1 MNIGYTPGS
10 FYKRFHAPQ
19 TNMQK
24 MNRQAML
31 ALENAIASAG
41 SLMFDAPLVESQGRS
56 ELAAEQLLL
65 RVQEDAKAQ
74 AASPTGLGALLNQ
87 TS

>member
-1 MNIGYTPGS
+1 
-10 FYKRFHAPQ
+10 
-19 TNMQK
+19 
-24 MNRQAML
+24 
-31 ALENAIASAG
+31 
-41 SLMFDAPLVESQGRS
+41 MFDAPLVESQGRS